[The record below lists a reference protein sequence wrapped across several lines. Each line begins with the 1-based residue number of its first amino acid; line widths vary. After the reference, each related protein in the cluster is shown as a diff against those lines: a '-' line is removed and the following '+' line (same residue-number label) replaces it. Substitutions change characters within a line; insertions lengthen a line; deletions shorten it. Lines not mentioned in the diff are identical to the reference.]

1 MADTNIK
8 DPQNGAAPAS
18 ESFFHMHLV
27 SDATGETLISAARA
41 VSSQYTNST
50 AIEHVYPLVR
60 RQSQLDKVLE
70 SIDREP
76 GIVLYTI
83 VDNQIAAY
91 LEEQCAEM
99 GIPLVSLL
107 KPVFKIFQS
116 YLGSPTQHKV
126 GAQHALDMD
135 YFSRIEALDF
145 TMAHDDGV
153 LPVDIEETDI
163 ILVGISRTSKTPT
176 SIYLANRGVKTA
188 NYPLVPNIPVPK
200 EILNAKK
207 PLIVALIATPN
218 QIYHVRQNRELGAK
232 AIIGDDSYTNRAS
245 IAEELSHTRKLCK
258 QNNWPMIDVTRR
270 SIEEASAEILELRTK
285 HLEKLGQ
292 HSELSQ

>member
-1 MADTNIK
+1 MNDI
-8 DPQNGAAPAS
+8 PAQK

-60 RQSQLDKVLE
+60 RQSQLDHVLE

-83 VDNQIAAY
+83 VDLQIATY
-91 LEEQCAEM
+91 LETQCAQM
-99 GIPLVSLL
+99 GIPFVSLL
-107 KPVFKIFQS
+107 KPVFSVFQS
-116 YLGSPTQHKV
+116 YLGLPNQQKV
-126 GAQHALDMD
+126 GAQHALTMD
-135 YFSRIEALDF
+135 YFNRIEALDF

-153 LPVDIEETDI
+153 MPNNIEDTDI

-176 SIYLANRGVKTA
+176 SIYLANRGLKTA
-188 NYPLVPNIPVPK
+188 NFPLVPDIPVPPS
-200 EILNAKK
+200 ILNAKK
-207 PLIVALIATPN
+207 PLIVALIATAN

-232 AIIGDDSYTNRAS
+232 AIIGSDSYTNRAA

-270 SIEEASAEILELRTK
+270 SIEEASAAILELRTK
-285 HLEKLGQ
+285 HLERLDEQ
-292 HSELSQ
+292 TQQSQ

>member
-1 MADTNIK
+1 MTTPS
-8 DPQNGAAPAS
+8 PQ
-18 ESFFHMHLV
+18 ESFFHLHLI
-27 SDATGETLISAARA
+27 SDATGETLITAARA

-70 SIDREP
+70 AIDREP

-83 VDNQIAAY
+83 VDNQIASY
-91 LEEQCAEM
+91 LQTQCAQM

-107 KPVFKIFQS
+107 KPVLSIFQS
-116 YLGSPTQHKV
+116 YLGSPTQQKV
-126 GAQHALDMD
+126 GAQHALDID

-153 LPVDIEETDI
+153 LPEDVEDADI

-188 NYPLVPNIPVPK
+188 NFPLVPNLPVPP
-200 EILNAKK
+200 EILNARK
-207 PLIVALIATPN
+207 PLIVALIATAN

-258 QNNWPMIDVTRR
+258 QNDWPMIDVTRR
-270 SIEEASAEILELRTK
+270 SIEEASAAILELRSK
-285 HLEKLGQ
+285 HMAKLEQ
-292 HSELSQ
+292 QSEQDQQAQ

>member
-1 MADTNIK
+1 MTTPS
-8 DPQNGAAPAS
+8 PQ
-18 ESFFHMHLV
+18 ESFFHLHLI
-27 SDATGETLISAARA
+27 SDATGETLITAARA

-83 VDNQIAAY
+83 VDHQISSY
-91 LEEQCAEM
+91 LQTQCAQM

-107 KPVFKIFQS
+107 KPVVSIFQS
-116 YLGSPTQHKV
+116 YLGSTTQQKV
-126 GAQHALDMD
+126 GAQHALDID

-153 LPVDIEETDI
+153 LPEDVEDADI

-188 NYPLVPNIPVPK
+188 NFPLVPNLPVPP

-207 PLIVALIATPN
+207 PLIVALIATAN
-218 QIYHVRQNRELGAK
+218 QVYHVRQNRELGAK
-232 AIIGDDSYTNRAS
+232 AVIGDDSYTNRAS

-258 QNNWPMIDVTRR
+258 QNDWPMIDVTRR
-270 SIEEASAEILELRTK
+270 SIEEASAAILELRSQHMAK
-285 HLEKLGQ
+285 LEQ
-292 HSELSQ
+292 ENEQDQQEQ